1 MTALRWH
8 PVENLLVV
16 GCENDSVYVWDIE
29 TGDGSE
35 AAPVRPFSSSA
46 AVRPGGG
53 GVVVSLGASCSDE
66 QERNR
71 WTLIGPLFFLLQ
83 FLFVIIRGS
92 KIGPE

>member
-1 MTALRWH
+1 M
-8 PVENLLVV
+8 ENLLVV

-46 AVRPGGG
+46 AGSPWA
-53 GVVVSLGASCSDE
+53 SLGVSCSDH
-66 QERNR
+66 QERNG
-71 WTLIGPLFFLLQ
+71 WTLICPLFFLLQ

-92 KIGPE
+92 KISPE